1 MYDRIRPSWI
11 VRVVLWQGWGATLRV
26 GLLLWVCIVLQ
37 GVLAPAVA
45 LWGATPDLLLLMLGC
60 LALRLNPVSAA
71 SAGFCAGLLHASML
85 DQTVGSL
92 IISRMVAAF
101 AVAWLPILL
110 DRQHLLSACLAC
122 ALMVL
127 LANLLLYLAAPSIT
141 GWEWWR
147 ATGGTMVYNTILAA
161 PAYGLLG
168 RVLPRYQED
177 IR

>member
-1 MYDRIRPSWI
+1 MA
-11 VRVVLWQGWGATLRV
+11 GWGRDAARGATAV
-26 GLLLWVCIVLQ
+26 GLHR
-37 GVLAPAVA
+37 VA
-45 LWGATPDLLLLMLGC
+45 GCAGARCGTLGGYADLLLLMLGG
-60 LALRLNPVSAA
+60 LALRLNPVFGSQRRFLARGYCTPA
-71 SAGFCAGLLHASML
+71 CWIK
-85 DQTVGSL
+85 TVGSL

-161 PAYGLLG
+161 PVYGLLG
-168 RVLPRYQED
+168 RVLPRYQEA

>member
-11 VRVVLWQGWGATLRV
+11 ARVALWQGWGVALRV
-26 GLLLWVCIVLQ
+26 GLLLWAFTVLQ

-45 LWGATPDLLLLMLGC
+45 LRGATPDLPLLALGC
-60 LALRLNPVSAA
+60 LALRLNPVPAA
-71 SAGFCAGLLHASML
+71 GAGFFAGLLHASML

-92 IISRMVAAF
+92 IMSRMLTAF
-101 AVAWLPILL
+101 AIAWLPVLL
-110 DRQHLLSACLAC
+110 ARQHLLSACLAC

-127 LANLLLYLAAPSIT
+127 FANLLLYLAAPSIT

-161 PAYGLLG
+161 PAYGLLR
-168 RVLPRYQED
+168 RVLPPYQEE